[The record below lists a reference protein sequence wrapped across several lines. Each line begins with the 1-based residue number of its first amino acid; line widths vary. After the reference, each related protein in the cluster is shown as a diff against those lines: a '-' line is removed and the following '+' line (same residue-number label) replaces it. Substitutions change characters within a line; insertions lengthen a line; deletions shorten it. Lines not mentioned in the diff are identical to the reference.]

1 MRVTPK
7 SFCRRVY
14 KWTDAI
20 DVLCY
25 FRTQVVEGRGK
36 AGACGSEIAGIA
48 RPEGVLPERWGGP
61 CPVTP
66 HDTAFTMSGH
76 SILVVEDQVFIALD
90 MEDMLLALG
99 ARECWM
105 ASNAA
110 DAIDLLRARRP
121 DAAVLDFKLA
131 VGTSEMVAD
140 RLIELRVPF
149 VFFTGYGENLAV
161 PDRFGEVP
169 IVGKPVGKGALL
181 AKLKLARERAPSGG
195 RCRR

>member
-1 MRVTPK
+1 MRIAPK
-7 SFCRRVY
+7 PFCRKVY

-20 DVLCY
+20 GVLCY
-25 FRTQVVEGRGK
+25 SRTQVVEGRGK
-36 AGACGSEIAGIA
+36 AGACGFENAGCACPAGA
-48 RPEGVLPERWGGP
+48 RPERQGGP
-61 CPVTP
+61 WPVTL
-66 HDTAFTMSGH
+66 HDTSFSMSGH
-76 SILVVEDQVFIALD
+76 SVLIVEDQVFIALD

-110 DAIDLLRARRP
+110 DAIDLLQARRP

-131 VGTSEMVAD
+131 VGTSETVAD

-149 VFFTGYGENLAV
+149 VFFTGYGENFVV

-169 IVGKPVGKGALL
+169 IVGKPVGRAALL
-181 AKLKLARERAPSGG
+181 AKLKLARGRAPCGA
-195 RCRR
+195 